1 MPVEFVA
8 FDRATPSMLPA
19 KVDDYVPEG
28 HLARFVVEI
37 VGQLD
42 LSDLTAAYSGRG
54 SKAYHPSMMVAL
66 LFYGY
71 ATGTFSSRKLEQA
84 TYDSIA
90 YRYICANNNP
100 DHDSINSF
108 RKRFLEQLE
117 GLFEQILVTAHAMG
131 VLKMGT
137 VSLDGTKIKANA
149 SRRKNLNWKQIRR
162 VEKRIRGEIKELMRR
177 AEEAESGERPDGID
191 VPGELNSRRERLEAL
206 SAAKQELERRAEHR
220 YERERKQYEE
230 KMEERRQREE
240 RDGRKVGGRR
250 PREPQPGP
258 REKDKINLTDEQS
271 RIMSVST
278 GGYEQ
283 SYNVQ
288 AMVDTESRM
297 IVGRHVTHN
306 GNDKR
311 EIEPALEQLG
321 EVERLVEAEADNL
334 LADAGYY
341 SKKNVEACRE
351 HGVRPVISTRNE
363 RSRRKS
369 AKPPEA
375 VATKKTAVDDMK
387 EFLETE
393 EGRALY
399 AMRKSTVEP
408 MFGVIKHVLGFGQF
422 LMRGIKAVS
431 REWSLV
437 CIGYNLKKMF
447 ALRTKRAGEGKN
459 GRIDGDAHVKTDD
472 MLPKY
477 YAASN
482 ETIGSGCRTAPIR
495 LICLVC

>member
-1 MPVEFVA
+1 MPEFVT
-8 FDRATPSMLPA
+8 FDRSTPSMLPA
-19 KVDDYVPEG
+19 RVDDYVPQG

-37 VGQLD
+37 VAQLD
-42 LSDLTAAYSGRG
+42 LSDLTEAYSGRG
-54 SKAYHPSMMVAL
+54 SRAYHPSMMVAL

-90 YRYICANNNP
+90 YRYICANNHP

-117 GLFEQILVTAHAMG
+117 GLFGQILVMAHAMG
-131 VLKMGT
+131 ILKMGT

-149 SRRKNLNWKQIRR
+149 SRRKNLSWKQIRK
-162 VEKRIRGEIKELMRR
+162 VDKRIRREIKELMRK
-177 AEEAESGERPDGID
+177 AQEADNSESPDGID
-191 VPGELNSRRERLEAL
+191 IPEELNSRSERLEAL
-206 SAAKQELERRAEHR
+206 SAAKRELERRAEHR

-230 KMEERRQREE
+230 KMEERRAKER
-240 RDGRKVGGRR
+240 RDGRKIPGPK

-258 REKDKINLTDEQS
+258 TDKDRVNLTDEQS

-288 AMVDTESRM
+288 AMVDTGSRM

-311 EIEPALEQLG
+311 EMEPALEQLA
-321 EVERLVEAEADNL
+321 EAERLVGEADNL

-341 SKKNVEACRE
+341 SKKNVEACTE
-351 HGVRPVISTRNE
+351 HGVRPVISIRNE
-363 RSRRKS
+363 RRGHKS
-369 AKPPEA
+369 AKPPKA
-375 VATKKTAVDDMK
+375 VAKNKTAVDEMK
-387 EFLETE
+387 ELLETE
-393 EGRALY
+393 EGKALY
-399 AMRKSTVEP
+399 ARRKSTVEP
-408 MFGVIKHVLGFGQF
+408 MFGVIKHVLGFGRF
-422 LMRGIKAVS
+422 FMRGIKAVS

-447 ALRTKRAGEGKN
+447 TLRAN
-459 GRIDGDAHVKTDD
+459 
-472 MLPKY
+472 
-477 YAASN
+477 
-482 ETIGSGCRTAPIR
+482 
-495 LICLVC
+495 

>member
-1 MPVEFVA
+1 MSEFVT

-19 KVDDYVPEG
+19 RVEDYVPED

-42 LSDLTAAYSGRG
+42 LSDLTEAYSGRG
-54 SKAYHPSMMVAL
+54 SRAYHPSMMVAL

-71 ATGTFSSRKLEQA
+71 ATGTFSSRRLEQA

-90 YRYICANNNP
+90 YRYICANNHP

-117 GLFEQILVTAHAMG
+117 GLFGQILVMAHAMG
-131 VLKMGT
+131 ILKMGT

-149 SRRKNLNWKQIRR
+149 SRRKNLNWKQIRK
-162 VEKRIRGEIKELMRR
+162 VDKRIRGEIRELMRQ
-177 AEEAESGERPDGID
+177 AQEADNSESPDGID
-191 VPGELNSRRERLEAL
+191 IPEELNSRRGRLEAL

-230 KMEERRQREE
+230 KMEERRVREQ
-240 RDGRKVGGRR
+240 RDGRRLSGRR

-258 REKDKINLTDEQS
+258 TDKDKVNLTDEQS

-288 AMVDTESRM
+288 AMVDTASGM
-297 IVGRHVTHN
+297 IVGGHVTHN

-321 EVERLVEAEADNL
+321 EVERLVEKDADNL

-341 SKKNVEACRE
+341 SKKNVEACTE
-351 HGVRPVISTRNE
+351 HGIRPVISTRNE
-363 RSRRKS
+363 RSGHKS
-369 AKPPEA
+369 AKPPEG
-375 VATKKTAVDDMK
+375 VEDKKTAVDEMK

-393 EGRALY
+393 EGKALY

-447 ALRTKRAGEGKN
+447 TLRTN
-459 GRIDGDAHVKTDD
+459 
-472 MLPKY
+472 
-477 YAASN
+477 
-482 ETIGSGCRTAPIR
+482 
-495 LICLVC
+495 